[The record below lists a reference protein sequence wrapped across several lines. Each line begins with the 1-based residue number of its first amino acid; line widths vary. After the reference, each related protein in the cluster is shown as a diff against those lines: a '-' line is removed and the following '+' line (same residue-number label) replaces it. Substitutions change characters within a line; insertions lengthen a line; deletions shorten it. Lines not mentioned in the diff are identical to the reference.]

1 MLQRGQ
7 RRGCR
12 TFKRQKED
20 QLTAKA
26 VRRLGA
32 ERGHAIRKQVTQIH
46 LLAPSLVNQPT
57 AVIEKRLREEEAG
70 ILAQSELLNE
80 GGARRRAVD

>member
-1 MLQRGQ
+1 MALKNARLPLLV
-7 RRGCR
+7 
-12 TFKRQKED
+12 RQLKGELLSTD
-20 QLTAKA
+20 A

-32 ERGHAIRKQVTQIH
+32 ELGHAIRKQVTQIH

-70 ILAQSELLNE
+70 ILDQLELLNE
-80 GGARRRAVD
+80 GVARRQREQ